1 MTEIQQIQA
10 QIEKVRGNLQL
21 AERFTRLT
29 QNADFRAI
37 ILDHYIRDHAL
48 DCVGMLSRAVNDTQ
62 RSNIQ
67 RELLSISE
75 FQFWLQSCEQQFSN
89 LGDTL
94 ATLQHEL
101 ELVVEEELVG
111 GDE

>member
-10 QIEKVRGNLQL
+10 QIEKVRSNLQL

-48 DCVGMLSRAVNDTQ
+48 DCVGMLSRAVNETQ
-62 RSNIQ
+62 RSDIQ
-67 RELLSISE
+67 RELVSISE
-75 FQFWLQSCEQQFSN
+75 FQLWLRSCEQQFSN
-89 LGDTL
+89 LGETL
-94 ATLQHEL
+94 ALLQNEL
-101 ELVVEEELVG
+101 DLVVSEELA
-111 GDE
+111 GDDE

>member
-101 ELVVEEELVG
+101 ELVVEEELAG
-111 GDE
+111 GGE

>member
-10 QIEKVRGNLQL
+10 QIEKVRSNLQL

-89 LGDTL
+89 LGETL
-94 ATLQHEL
+94 AMLQHEL
-101 ELVVEEELVG
+101 DLAVAEELTED
-111 GDE
+111 DE

>member
-10 QIEKVRGNLQL
+10 QIEKVRSNLQL

-101 ELVVEEELVG
+101 ELVVEEELAG
-111 GDE
+111 GGE

>member
-21 AERFTRLT
+21 AERFTRLS
-29 QNADFRAI
+29 QNADFKAI

-48 DCVGMLSRAVNDTQ
+48 DCVGMLSRAVNETQ

-101 ELVVEEELVG
+101 ELLVEEELVG